1 MPVPLARSVPSSLDR
16 FCEYHAYHDNLYPIY
31 RKYDVWTGMT
41 IYDLFRLDGRVALIT
56 GGGGGLGSAMA
67 RAFAEAGAD
76 IAVVGRSRETLEAVR
91 DDVVKRGRRCA
102 VVPGDVSRP
111 EQLAHIVDETVA
123 QLGRLDILCN
133 NVGGI
138 AGDDAPLPAM
148 AVTDESWVAQVE
160 LNLTSVWRL
169 TKVAVPRMK
178 DGGVVLNMSSIKAYH
193 PAGGSAA
200 YGAAKAGLNNLTL
213 ALSGELAPAIRVVG
227 IAPGPVPTDKFKEVR
242 GVTEAD
248 YPRIARE
255 WGVPLERLGSPEE
268 IAAAALFLVSP
279 AAGWITGQTLIVAGG
294 M

>member
-1 MPVPLARSVPSSLDR
+1 MAIS
-16 FCEYHAYHDNLYPIY
+16 
-31 RKYDVWTGMT
+31 
-41 IYDLFRLDGRVALIT
+41 DLFRLDGQVALIT

-76 IAVVGRSRETLEAVR
+76 IAVVGRSIAPLEAVR
-91 DDVVKRGRRCA
+91 DEVQQRGRRCA
-102 VVPGDVSRP
+102 VVPADVSRP
-111 EQLAHIVDETVA
+111 EQLEGIVSETIA
-123 QLGRLDILCN
+123 RLGTLTVLVN

-148 AVTDESWVAQVE
+148 KISDDSWVAQLE

-169 TKVAVPRMK
+169 TKIAVPRMTS
-178 DGGVVLNMSSIKAYH
+178 GGVVLNMSSIKAYH
-193 PAGGSAA
+193 PVGGSAA
-200 YGAAKAGLNNLTL
+200 YGAAKAGLNNLTV
-213 ALSGELAPAIRVVG
+213 ALSHELAPAIRVVG
-227 IAPGPVPTDKFKEVR
+227 IAPGPVPTSKFQEVR

-255 WGVPLERLGSPEE
+255 WGVPLERLGKPDE

-279 AAGWITGQTLIVAGG
+279 AAAWITGQTLVVAGG